1 MYPRISDIFPDLFG
15 FSLPFPIYSYGF
27 MVAVA
32 VVVGAWLA
40 GRELDRLYAAGRIG
54 GVRVPVKGDKKRR
67 SGPAKE
73 VSPSVL
79 IDTVVTIAVL
89 VGFAGA
95 RLLYILENT
104 SEFARDP
111 LGVTF
116 SSGGFTFYGGLIL
129 AAGAVVWYLRRK
141 GISIPAFADAIAPSL
156 ILSYGIGRLGCHIA
170 GDGDWGIQAD
180 MALKPDWLPTW
191 LWAETYPNNI
201 LGVDIPE
208 PGVYPTSI
216 YEFVAAALIFGV
228 LWALRR
234 HPFESG
240 WLFSLYLVSSGVER
254 LWIEK
259 IRVNPEY
266 DLLGLT
272 VTQAEVIAVF
282 IVLIGAVGLVLTSN
296 RRATSSSE
304 ENARRKA
311 VSAPT

>member
-54 GVRVPVKGDKKRR
+54 GVRVPVEGDKKRR

-282 IVLIGAVGLVLTSN
+282 IVLIGAVGLMLTSN